1 MPASFTPKN
10 YCFAC
15 GPDNPEGLR
24 LVFRYT
30 PKKHLVVCTVKIPAR
45 YQGATGFAHGGIL
58 ATLLDEAMA
67 KSNGLSGIRAMT
79 LRLHVSYR
87 RVASIERKL
96 RLTGWRIRKRG
107 RKLNLRSE
115 LRDPAGNLLA
125 EARGLFLEVA
135 VPPKGIPSPSIAG
148 ASKRPTQSRSRKR
161 PKASKG
167 TSLPRRS

>member
-30 PKKHLVVCTVKIPAR
+30 PKKHLAVCTVRIPAR

-79 LRLHVSYR
+79 LRLQVSYR
-87 RVASIERKL
+87 RVAPILRKL
-96 RLTGWRIRKRG
+96 RLTGWRTRKRG

-115 LRDPAGNLLA
+115 LRDQHGNLLA
-125 EARGLFLEVA
+125 EARGLFLEVTA
-135 VPPKGIPSPSIAG
+135 
-148 ASKRPTQSRSRKR
+148 
-161 PKASKG
+161 
-167 TSLPRRS
+167 